1 MSKFMQKNL
10 YIITTIMTILSIV
23 AKPVNI
29 PAFAVDN
36 QVSQMEY
43 LDRGTVAVKS
53 GTNVYLSWRL
63 FGTENYDTAFDVFR
77 DGEKIATVT
86 DSTNYT
92 DSRVGTSYT
101 VVPSGES
108 ASSGKAV
115 SVWDNQYMIIPLDRP
130 EGGTSLDDET
140 YTYSPNDITPADV
153 DGDGEYEL
161 ILKWEPSNS
170 FDSGKDARHNGNVY
184 IDCYKMNGTKLWRID
199 MGMNIKCRCTFY
211 ADGSL

>member
-29 PAFAVDN
+29 QAFAVDN
-36 QVSQMEY
+36 QVMQMEY

-63 FGTENYDTAFDVFR
+63 LGTENYDTAFDVFR

-92 DSRVGTSYT
+92 DLRVGTSYT

-108 ASSGKAV
+108 VSSGKAV
-115 SVWDNQYMIIPLDRP
+115 SVWDNQYMTIPLDRP
-130 EGGTSLDDET
+130 EGGTSFDDET

-161 ILKWEPSNS
+161 I
-170 FDSGKDARHNGNVY
+170 
-184 IDCYKMNGTKLWRID
+184 
-199 MGMNIKCRCTFY
+199 
-211 ADGSL
+211 

>member
-1 MSKFMQKNL
+1 M
-10 YIITTIMTILSIV
+10 
-23 AKPVNI
+23 P
-29 PAFAVDN
+29 VDN

-108 ASSGKAV
+108 GIV
-115 SVWDNQYMIIPLDRP
+115 
-130 EGGTSLDDET
+130 G
-140 YTYSPNDITPADV
+140 
-153 DGDGEYEL
+153 
-161 ILKWEPSNS
+161 
-170 FDSGKDARHNGNVY
+170 
-184 IDCYKMNGTKLWRID
+184 
-199 MGMNIKCRCTFY
+199 
-211 ADGSL
+211 

>member
-1 MSKFMQKNL
+1 M
-10 YIITTIMTILSIV
+10 
-23 AKPVNI
+23 P
-29 PAFAVDN
+29 VDN

-101 VVPSGES
+101 VVPS
-108 ASSGKAV
+108 V
-115 SVWDNQYMIIPLDRP
+115 SLHRRVKR
-130 EGGTSLDDET
+130 
-140 YTYSPNDITPADV
+140 
-153 DGDGEYEL
+153 
-161 ILKWEPSNS
+161 
-170 FDSGKDARHNGNVY
+170 
-184 IDCYKMNGTKLWRID
+184 
-199 MGMNIKCRCTFY
+199 
-211 ADGSL
+211 